1 MLDWDLGSLIKTIQQ
16 QTLLFPGKVTVD
28 VGPEGPAGDIDGT
41 PILP

>member
-1 MLDWDLGSLIKTIQQ
+1 MLDWDLGSLIKAIQQ
-16 QTLLFPGKVTVD
+16 QPLLFPGKVTVD